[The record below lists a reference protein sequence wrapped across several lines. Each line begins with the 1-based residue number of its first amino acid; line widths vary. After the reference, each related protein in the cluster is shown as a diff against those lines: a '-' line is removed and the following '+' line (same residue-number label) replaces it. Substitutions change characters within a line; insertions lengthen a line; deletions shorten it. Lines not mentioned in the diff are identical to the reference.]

1 MHFAILFS
9 LDDLHILCTF
19 MHVLKSALILGC
31 IIPQQSCRLSELTWL
46 DVLITSEIILLFI
59 AELDVCYRSKL
70 VTQRALAPTKHF
82 GDERIASPTSE
93 ALLAT

>member
-1 MHFAILFS
+1 MHFAILIS

-31 IIPQQSCRLSELTWL
+31 INKSCRLTEL
-46 DVLITSEIILLFI
+46 DVLITQEIILLFV

-82 GDERIASPTSE
+82 GDERIALPTFE